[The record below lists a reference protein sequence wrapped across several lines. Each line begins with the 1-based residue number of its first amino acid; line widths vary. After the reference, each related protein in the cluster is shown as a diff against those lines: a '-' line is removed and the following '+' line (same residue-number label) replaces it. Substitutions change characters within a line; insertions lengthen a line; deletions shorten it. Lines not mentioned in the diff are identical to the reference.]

1 MIVCSCNVIRSDE
14 IREAARRGA
23 DEVETAYAA
32 LGCRVQCGGCEDHA
46 EAIIMSERT
55 CQRLAFA
62 PRAA

>member
-1 MIVCSCNVIRSDE
+1 MIVCSCNVIRAAQ
-14 IREAARRGA
+14 IRDAARRGA
-23 DEVETAYAA
+23 DDFETAYAA

-46 EAIIMSERT
+46 EALIASERS

>member
-1 MIVCSCNVIRSDE
+1 MIVCSCNVIRAQD
-14 IREAARRGA
+14 IRDAARRGA
-23 DEVETAYAA
+23 DDFEAAYAS

-46 EAIIMSERT
+46 EAIIASERT

>member
-14 IREAARRGA
+14 IRDAARRGA
-23 DEVETAYAA
+23 DDFETAYAE

-46 EAIIMSERT
+46 EAIIASERA